1 MEVPVDSRALAA
13 LAPLAFLALALV
25 LLDLARSRGA
35 RHLPRWAWAVLVL
48 ASFPLGPVAYLLLG
62 RDRGGRA

>member
-1 MEVPVDSRALAA
+1 MDSRTLAA
-13 LAPLAFLALALV
+13 LAPLAILALALDLWCLV
-25 LLDLARSRGA
+25 DLARSRGA

-62 RDRGGRA
+62 RDREARA

>member
-1 MEVPVDSRALAA
+1 MDSRALAA

-25 LLDLARSRGA
+25 LWCLLDLARSRGA